1 MTYDVIFK
9 MLSIPSKK
17 SRAIYHLNFIAHY
30 DNIYKNSKYFSRIFI
45 FIVRKWNE
53 NLNEQSLDQII
64 IYKNLKFNSIRSNI
78 EIKFS
83 FDPAKRYTNNEK
95 HDKLTL
101 SSNHHR
107 IHHKARSR
115 KTREWRKGEK
125 IDERLS
131 FTLSES
137 GIKVER
143 NKKR

>member
-83 FDPAKRYTNNEK
+83 FDPAKRYTNN
-95 HDKLTL
+95 DKLTL

-115 KTREWRKGEK
+115 KTREWRKDEK